1 MERTWRI
8 GEVAERTGLT
18 RRTLRHY
25 DELGLLVP
33 SARSWSDYRLY
44 DAADL
49 LRLLQIQ
56 NLKALGLSLSEIA
69 EALSDPTLDAGAT
82 LRGHLEVLTER
93 IAAEQRLAD
102 RLRALAD
109 AADRSWD
116 DVLEAISLTRLS
128 RHTDPMARL
137 RAALVPD
144 GRSTEELFAA
154 LEVEDNPGVQEVLIW
169 ALAGRPEAAAATRS
183 RLASAEP
190 RLRPALIRLLAKASD
205 RAAIPVLVRLL
216 DDSDP
221 ATVNA
226 AVTALRQLPDPQTA
240 TRLAELLGVGVVA
253 DAEVSD
259 ALVAVGP
266 TAAAAVVPLL
276 AADDPDVRLA
286 AAEALG
292 AITSTY
298 SGDLA
303 GSVEVVGGLDRAAD
317 DSLLAVRRA
326 ALVALAELGAEGHSR
341 IAARQDDP
349 ELGSL
354 ARRLLELHAPP
365 AG

>member
-44 DAADL
+44 DSADL

-56 NLKALGLSLSEIA
+56 NLKALGLSLGEIA
-69 EALSDPTLDAGAT
+69 DALSDPTLDAGAT

-102 RLRALAD
+102 RLSALAET
-109 AADRSWD
+109 ADPSWD
-116 DVLEAISLTRLS
+116 DVLEAIALTRLS
-128 RHTDPMARL
+128 THTDPMARL
-137 RAALVPD
+137 RAALIPA
-144 GRSTEELFAA
+144 GRSTEELFSA

-169 ALAGRPEAAAATRS
+169 ALAARRGVTAGTRS
-183 RLASAEP
+183 RLASAP
-190 RLRPALIRLLAKASD
+190 SRLRPHLIRLLAKASD
-205 RAAIPVLVRLL
+205 RAAIPVLLGLL
-216 DDSDP
+216 DDPDS

-226 AVTALRQLPDPQTA
+226 AVTALRQLPDPRA
-240 TRLAELLGVGVVA
+240 AAPLARLLGGGVVA

-259 ALVAVGP
+259 ALVAIGS
-266 TAAAAVVPLL
+266 TAAAAVTPLL
-276 AADDPDVRLA
+276 GAPDPDVRLA

-292 AITSTY
+292 AIAVTHGSELTS
-298 SGDLA
+298 A
-303 GSVEVVGGLDRAAD
+303 AEVIGALDRAVD
-317 DSLLAVRRA
+317 DSLLDVRRA
-326 ALVALAELGAEGHSR
+326 ALVALAELGAAGRSR
-341 IAARQDDP
+341 IGARQADP

-354 ARRLLELHAPP
+354 ARRLLELHAP
-365 AG
+365 

>member
-1 MERTWRI
+1 MARTWRI

-56 NLKALGLSLSEIA
+56 NLKALGLSLGEIA

-102 RLRALAD
+102 RLSALAET
-109 AADRSWD
+109 ADPSWD
-116 DVLEAISLTRLS
+116 DVLEAIALTRLS
-128 RHTDPMARL
+128 THTDPMARL
-137 RAALVPD
+137 RAALVPV

-154 LEVEDNPGVQEVLIW
+154 LEVEDNPGVLEVLIW
-169 ALAGRPEAAAATRS
+169 ALAGRPGAAAGARA
-183 RLASAEP
+183 RLSSAGP
-190 RLRPALIRLLAKASD
+190 QLRPALVRLLAKASD
-205 RAAIPVLVRLL
+205 RESVPVLVSLL
-216 DDSDP
+216 DDHDP
-221 ATVNA
+221 ATVA
-226 AVTALRQLPDPQTA
+226 AVVAALRQLPDPHA
-240 TRLAELLGVGVVA
+240 AAPLAGLLGGGMVA

-259 ALVAVGP
+259 ALVAIGP
-266 TAAAAVVPLL
+266 PAVAALVPLL
-276 AADDPDVRLA
+276 VAEPDVRLA
-286 AAEALG
+286 AAETLG
-292 AITSTY
+292 ALAATHPSE
-298 SGDLA
+298 LA
-303 GSVEVVGGLDRAAD
+303 GSAEVIDALDRAAD
-317 DSLLAVRRA
+317 DPALAVRRA
-326 ALVALAELGAEGHSR
+326 ALVALAELGPEGHAR
-341 IAARQDDP
+341 IEARQADL

-354 ARRLLELHAPP
+354 ARRLLEFHA
-365 AG
+365 G